1 MSTYNI
7 KTSILLILSAFGV
20 KPMLKGQ
27 ISEKKPTRIIIYTDT
42 NAIFTS
48 AVWEKYTEDLQ
59 IWADSLRKIA
69 ANNSNKSMPMPPLP
83 ESITLDSLGEFHVES
98 ENMGDSMVVRFKIEE
113 PIIEIKEIEEIEEEP
128 FEQEL
133 TILVNED
140 SIPSEPTHSHPPKR
154 PKKYRSHKY
163 IPLIQTNSRFN
174 LGFLQMQPNKF
185 VTQVLRDDVMPE
197 LNNGKSLQIGFEHSW
212 GLNLIKGKLR
222 LWYGIAYDIQNYRF
236 RNNNVRIRSN
246 TPAFQHY
253 FAPISPDA
261 ENNADK
267 SKLVTNYL
275 GIPVA
280 IGFQNRKNN
289 PNFFIKAGVQAGYLV
304 RSHTKYR
311 LENGSKVKEFDD
323 FALNDF
329 AVHPFV
335 FIQFGNI
342 SLFGKYAITE
352 MYEKGASQKNFAFG
366 LSLSTDID

>member
-1 MSTYNI
+1 MNTFTI
-7 KTSILLILSAFGV
+7 KSSILILLSAFGAKPILKAQTTER
-20 KPMLKGQ
+20 KPM
-27 ISEKKPTRIIIYTDT
+27 RIVIYTDT
-42 NAIFTS
+42 NAIFNR
-48 AVWEKYTEDLQ
+48 AVWQKYAAEMQ
-59 IWADSLRKIA
+59 VWADSVRNMSAK
-69 ANNSNKSMPMPPLP
+69 NPNSVNSIPLP
-83 ESITLDSLGEFHVES
+83 QLPEAVLNDTESDIKVET
-98 ENMGDSMVVRFKIEE
+98 EDMGDSMIVRLKIEE
-113 PIIEIKEIEEIEEEP
+113 PVIEIKEIDEEP

-133 TILVNED
+133 TIIVNED
-140 SIPSEPTHSHPPKR
+140 SIATEPTHPHPPKR

-174 LGFLQMQPNKF
+174 LGFLQMQKPTEF
-185 VTQVLRDDVMPE
+185 STTVMRDDFMPE

-236 RNNNVRIRSN
+236 NNNNVRIHSN
-246 TPAFQHY
+246 TPGFQHSY
-253 FAPISPDA
+253 AALNPDS

-289 PNFFIKAGVQAGYLV
+289 PNFFFKAGVQAGYLV